1 METAISCYL
10 CVTGLVAYT
19 FATTSGSSVP
29 PLYASQVSV
38 ELTTFCVFGM
48 LVSIATTKGSL
59 MSVTTSTRNDASSAM
74 HQYVQED
81 DLQQSP
87 VRKRQMR
94 THRRSMMGRTLL
106 VTPPLV
112 LALLLLISWY
122 WSTSTGHVSALFL
135 PTPGDTL
142 ASLIDG
148 LGSGMYLRDALV
160 VTVQESV
167 FGFLL
172 AVAVALPLGYG
183 LVKSRLLSATVQPY
197 LSAVQ
202 AIPALVIA
210 PFIVL
215 WLGYGL
221 VPNMVICMLV
231 VLFPIVINTI
241 LGLQTIEPAF
251 IDAARVEG
259 ASGWS
264 LFAHIEFPLALPALL
279 AAVRTG
285 FTLSITGAVVAE
297 FVSGGSKGLGSLVM
311 QGLQQYNTPM
321 MFATIIV
328 LAVLAALYYGSTWLL
343 VKLAEI
349 IY

>member
-1 METAISCYL
+1 
-10 CVTGLVAYT
+10 
-19 FATTSGSSVP
+19 
-29 PLYASQVSV
+29 
-38 ELTTFCVFGM
+38 
-48 LVSIATTKGSL
+48 
-59 MSVTTSTRNDASSAM
+59 MSVTTSTRDDASSSM
-74 HQYVQED
+74 HQYVQAQ

-94 THRRSMMGRTLL
+94 TPERSMMGRMLL
-106 VTPPLV
+106 VAPPLV

-122 WSTSTGHVSALFL
+122 WSTTPGHVSALFL

-142 ASLIDG
+142 ANLIDG
-148 LGSGMYLRDALV
+148 LGSGAYLRDALA

-197 LSAVQ
+197 LSAIQ
-202 AIPALVIA
+202 AVPALVIA

-241 LGLQTIEPAF
+241 LGLQTIDPAF
-251 IDAARVEG
+251 TDAARVEG

-264 LFAHIEFPLALPALL
+264 LFTHIEFPLALPALL

-343 VKLAEI
+343 VKLAER